1 MMICFRRLSLIIGFS
16 DERHL
21 PHSDGA
27 LPMKPKAI
35 HFKVMFERI
44 KGYASFIQFGMVA
57 WLFISTGGY
66 EPISTILLLSGACL
80 VIGVVDIIWILPSES
95 KALSERNP
103 LVREQ
108 MDIIRRLDNDL
119 KIRQQKDN
127 VYQNE

>member
-1 MMICFRRLSLIIGFS
+1 
-16 DERHL
+16 
-21 PHSDGA
+21 
-27 LPMKPKAI
+27 MKPKAI

-44 KGYASFIQFGMVA
+44 KSYASFIQFGMVA

-66 EPISTILLLSGACL
+66 EPISTILLLTGACL
-80 VIGVVDIIWILPSES
+80 VTGVVDIIWILPSES